1 MAMDVIRWILIGE
14 VVSSLA
20 VTAVVTVV
28 SIALGIYG
36 VIKSKRDE
44 HRD

>member
-1 MAMDVIRWILIGE
+1 MDIIRWILVVG

-20 VTAVVTVV
+20 VSAIVTVAC
-28 SIALGIYG
+28 IALGIYG

-44 HRD
+44 HRG